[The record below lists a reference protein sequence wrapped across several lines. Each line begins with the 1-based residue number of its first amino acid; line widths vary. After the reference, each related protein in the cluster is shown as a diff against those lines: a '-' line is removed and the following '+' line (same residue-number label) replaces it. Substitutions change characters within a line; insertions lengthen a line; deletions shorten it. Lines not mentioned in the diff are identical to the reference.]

1 MHRLVVDLSVEGNF
15 LVGIKIWPVETLPS
29 TVDGIAD
36 GVDLEILAL
45 RESVLL
51 NLLACEL
58 SWQIAS

>member
-1 MHRLVVDLSVEGNF
+1 MRRVVVDLSVEGNV
-15 LVGIKIWPVETLPS
+15 LVEIQSWPVETLPS

-51 NLLACEL
+51 DLLACKL
-58 SWQIAS
+58 IHH